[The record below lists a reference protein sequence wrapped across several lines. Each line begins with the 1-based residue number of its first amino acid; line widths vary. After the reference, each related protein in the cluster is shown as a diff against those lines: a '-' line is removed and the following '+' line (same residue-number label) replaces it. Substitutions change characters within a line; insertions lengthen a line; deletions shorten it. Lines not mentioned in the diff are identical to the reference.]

1 MSFDNDS
8 KTRLKRWWYYIT
20 TLFSFCMEIRII
32 DLSFSIRT
40 FFADINIET
49 NFPPPYKYYWKSI
62 FCIGTQLSENKSGEI
77 QLTFRNDLM
86 TGINIFKHM
95 HSDHTPFNLEISVLG
110 FTLILCTHDHRHWD
124 RKNNKYYVASWDAL
138 YQEDIDTLLTA
149 SKKESEAFIKRHK
162 L

>member
-8 KTRLKRWWYYIT
+8 KTRLKGWWYYIT
-20 TLFSFCMEIRII
+20 TLFSIRMKIRII

-62 FCIGTQLSENKSGEI
+62 FCIGTQLSKNKSGEI

-86 TGINIFKHM
+86 TGVKIFKYI

-110 FTLILCTHDHRHWD
+110 FTLILSIYGHRHWD
-124 RKNNKYYVASWDAL
+124 RKNNKYHEVSMNAL
-138 YQEDIDTLLTA
+138 YQEDIDTLLTG
-149 SKKESEAFIKRHK
+149 SEKEIEAFLKKHK